1 MGKLLK
7 DKDNIALF
15 ANSEDIIID
24 KNLLK
29 YKKLGE
35 VKKKQQD
42 DSSKNVQTQQV
53 GIDSYD
59 PDALI
64 DIQQNNYT
72 ISSSSGIFTLD
83 DDARKRAL
91 DTINGMKNARDVMF
105 NNNAEKFNI
114 IISER
119 LKKLMVDKSRISI
132 QFLNS
137 ATGEIKSMNPSYII
151 KDDNNEKLS
160 FKEKIAKSINKWL
173 FNKKQENKDKEN
185 TEEGKKIYKF
195 SVLDIFDQVKIISGK
210 EREFADRV
218 NSYLSLIH
226 KANDLHQEAQV
237 EILLTKL
244 VIHIYESV
252 LAVSGFNHYITFKDL
267 ISLQLNCKKQ
277 LNLDYIR
284 NFTRVIPDE
293 VYEKKIIAD
302 NLLVFDNYVILHYDP
317 EGKSFSLTDEEEKII
332 KKDPILFGVINGS
345 EKLYYIAD
353 WIDDYCDLTLDQ
365 VIEKLGEDKLL

>member
-29 YKKLGE
+29 YKKLEE

-53 GIDSYD
+53 RIDSYD

-64 DIQQNNYT
+64 DIQQNSYT

-83 DDARKRAL
+83 DDARKRTL

-137 ATGEIKSMNPSYII
+137 ATGEIKSMNPSYI

-160 FKEKIAKSINKWL
+160 FKEKIAKFINKCGSSI
-173 FNKKQENKDKEN
+173 KKQENKDKEN
-185 TEEGKKIYKF
+185 TEEDKKIYKF

-218 NSYLSLIH
+218 NSYLSLIN

-252 LAVSGFNHYITFKDL
+252 LAVSGFNHYVTFKDL
-267 ISLQLNCKKQ
+267 ISLQLGCKKQ

>member
-7 DKDNIALF
+7 DKNNIALF

-29 YKKLGE
+29 YKKLE
-35 VKKKQQD
+35 EIKKKQQD
-42 DSSKNVQTQQV
+42 DSSKNAQTQQV
-53 GIDSYD
+53 GVDSYD

-83 DDARKRAL
+83 DDAKKRAL

-137 ATGEIKSMNPSYII
+137 AMGEIKSIGVNS
-151 KDDNNEKLS
+151 DNKGNSNEKLS
-160 FKEKIAKSINKWL
+160 FKEKIAKSINKFL
-173 FNKKQENKDKEN
+173 FNKKQIDEEN
-185 TEEGKKIYKF
+185 TEDNEKNIQF
-195 SVLDIFDQVKIISGK
+195 SVLDIFNQVKIISGK

-252 LAVSGFNHYITFKDL
+252 LAVSGFNHYVTFKDL
-267 ISLQLNCKKQ
+267 ISLQLGCKKQ

-365 VIEKLGEDKLL
+365 VIEKLGEDVDKLL

>member
-29 YKKLGE
+29 YKKLEE

-42 DSSKNVQTQQV
+42 DSSQTQQV

-137 ATGEIKSMNPSYII
+137 ATGEIKSMNPSYI

-160 FKEKIAKSINKWL
+160 FKEKIAKSINKFL

-185 TEEGKKIYKF
+185 TEEDKKIYKF
-195 SVLDIFDQVKIISGK
+195 PVLDIFDQVKIISGK

-226 KANDLHQEAQV
+226 KANDLHYEA
-237 EILLTKL
+237 
-244 VIHIYESV
+244 
-252 LAVSGFNHYITFKDL
+252 
-267 ISLQLNCKKQ
+267 
-277 LNLDYIR
+277 
-284 NFTRVIPDE
+284 
-293 VYEKKIIAD
+293 
-302 NLLVFDNYVILHYDP
+302 
-317 EGKSFSLTDEEEKII
+317 
-332 KKDPILFGVINGS
+332 
-345 EKLYYIAD
+345 
-353 WIDDYCDLTLDQ
+353 
-365 VIEKLGEDKLL
+365 